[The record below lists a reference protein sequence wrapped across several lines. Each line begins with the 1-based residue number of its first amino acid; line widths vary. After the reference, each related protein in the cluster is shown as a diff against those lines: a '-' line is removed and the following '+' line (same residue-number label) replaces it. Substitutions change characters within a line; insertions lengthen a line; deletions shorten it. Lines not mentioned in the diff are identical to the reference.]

1 MPTWKTEAPLSRR
14 LPPTIEEATSDA
26 IFDRFLDYVASKN
39 LTLYPA
45 QEEALL
51 EILAGR
57 NVILNTPT
65 GSGKSLVATA
75 MHFKAMAE
83 GKRSFYTCPIKA
95 LVNEKF
101 FALCQDFGPEN
112 VGMLTGDAA
121 INRDAPIVCCTAE
134 ILANM
139 CLREGH
145 RAPVDVVIMDE
156 FHYYSDK
163 ERGVAWQ
170 VPLLVLSSATF
181 LLMSATL
188 GDTKFFEEEITR
200 LTGAKT
206 TLIKSAQRPVPLDFE
221 YRETFLHETVDELV
235 KQGRYPIYIVNF
247 TQRACA
253 EEAQNL
259 MSVDFCTKEE
269 KRAIYE
275 DLKDVSFESPYGKEV
290 QKFVRHGI
298 GLHHAGLLPRYR
310 LLVEK
315 LAQAGHLKII
325 CGTDTLGVGVNIP
338 IRTVLFTKLCKF
350 DGEKTTILSVR
361 EFKQIAGRAGRKGFD
376 DQGSVVA
383 QAPEH
388 VIENLRMEQ
397 KAGND
402 PAKKRKIVKRRPP
415 DRGYVHFDRATF
427 DRLVSSEPEPL
438 VSRFKV
444 THSMIL
450 SVLQRP
456 GRTHDGCR
464 ALVRLIRRSH
474 GTDVERRRQG
484 QVAWTYFR
492 SLVDAKVVRLV
503 DHGDGRGR
511 RFEVSEDLQVDFS
524 LHNNLAMWLLDT
536 LPRLDRES
544 PDYALDVL
552 TMVEAILENPD
563 VILQRQL
570 DRIKTE
576 AIAEMKAQGVEYDK
590 RMEELEKLEIP
601 KPHRDFIYATF
612 NDFAATRPWL
622 AEENIRPK
630 SVAREMFENYHSFA
644 DYIKEYDLHRA
655 EGVLLRYLSD
665 VYKYLVQ
672 SVPVSVRSAELYE
685 IIAYFRTM
693 VHEVDSS
700 LLEEWENLWHDE
712 DEAPAEPAKPDEP
725 LPPPDIT
732 RNERSFTAAV
742 RRSLYSLLRSLANR
756 DWMTALRLVDTRPGD
771 EARKPADYEELMKGF
786 YGEHEYLRVDHAS
799 RSPQNTIIEK
809 AGDLWNVQQVMV
821 DSEDDNDWALVCTV
835 DLARSRELS
844 RPVVYLD
851 RITT

>member
-1 MPTWKTEAPLSRR
+1 
-14 LPPTIEEATSDA
+14 
-26 IFDRFLDYVASKN
+26 
-39 LTLYPA
+39 
-45 QEEALL
+45 
-51 EILAGR
+51 
-57 NVILNTPT
+57 
-65 GSGKSLVATA
+65 
-75 MHFKAMAE
+75 
-83 GKRSFYTCPIKA
+83 
-95 LVNEKF
+95 
-101 FALCQDFGPEN
+101 
-112 VGMLTGDAA
+112 
-121 INRDAPIVCCTAE
+121 
-134 ILANM
+134 
-139 CLREGH
+139 
-145 RAPVDVVIMDE
+145 
-156 FHYYSDK
+156 
-163 ERGVAWQ
+163 
-170 VPLLVLSSATF
+170 
-181 LLMSATL
+181 
-188 GDTKFFEEEITR
+188 
-200 LTGAKT
+200 
-206 TLIKSAQRPVPLDFE
+206 
-221 YRETFLHETVDELV
+221 
-235 KQGRYPIYIVNF
+235 
-247 TQRACA
+247 
-253 EEAQNL
+253 

-427 DRLVSSEPEPL
+427 DRLVSSEPEAL

-474 GTDVERRRQG
+474 GTEVERRRHG

-630 SVAREMFENYHSFA
+630 SVAREMFENYHSFS

-725 LPPPDIT
+725 PPPPDIT

-742 RRSLYSLLRSLANR
+742 RRSLYSLLRCLANR
-756 DWMTALRLVDTRPGD
+756 DWVTALRLVDTRPGD